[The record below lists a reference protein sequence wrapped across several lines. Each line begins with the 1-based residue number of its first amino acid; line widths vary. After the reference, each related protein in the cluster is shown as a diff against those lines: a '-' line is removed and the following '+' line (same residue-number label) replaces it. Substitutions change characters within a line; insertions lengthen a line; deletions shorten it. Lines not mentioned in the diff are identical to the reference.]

1 MKTTS
6 MASFSTALL
15 LSFGLACAAV
25 VAPVFAVAPD
35 TDSIS
40 NAGRPTRGGDRA
52 PSFVRDTARR
62 RPRTRRI
69 AEEHDHATAAAQ
81 IRPNTLFLPST
92 YFPTHEEN
100 RFTHEGDVARAREFF
115 LTHRPR
121 NLEYL
126 LFKRYDWMNAH
137 LSPGQRV
144 VEFGAGSG
152 LSKEFIRHDG
162 FQITDVEPRPWTDA
176 VADAM
181 DPPFP
186 PGSINVAIFS
196 HMIHHLPNP
205 AAFFASV
212 HRMLAPNGLV
222 LIQELNTCF
231 ALKAA
236 LRAMRHEGW
245 SYDIDVFDPEI
256 VANDPRDPWSANCA
270 IPELLFTDES
280 AFERRIPGFRIEKN
294 ALNEC
299 FVFLASGGVVVRAK
313 TLELP
318 HFALRALDVVDG
330 ALVKLMPSVFAM
342 GRSVVLR
349 KIGGD

>member
-1 MKTTS
+1 VHEAIADPTHRYR
-6 MASFSTALL
+6 
-15 LSFGLACAAV
+15 
-25 VAPVFAVAPD
+25 
-35 TDSIS
+35 
-40 NAGRPTRGGDRA
+40 NANNRM
-52 PSFVRDTARR
+52 
-62 RPRTRRI
+62 I
-69 AEEHDHATAAAQ
+69 
-81 IRPNTLFLPST
+81 LPST

-100 RFTHEGDVARAREFF
+100 RFQHEGDVARAREFF
-115 LTHRPR
+115 LAQRPR

-126 LFKRYDWMNAH
+126 LRKRYEWMNAY
-137 LSPGQRV
+137 LKPGMRA

-152 LSKEFIRHDG
+152 LSKEFIHHDN
-162 FQITDVEPRPWTDA
+162 FRITDVEPRPWTDD

-181 DPPFP
+181 DPPYP
-186 PGSINVAIFS
+186 PGSIDAAIFS

-205 AAFFASV
+205 SLFFASV

-231 ALKAA
+231 TLKLA

-245 SYDIDVFDPEI
+245 SYDIDVFDPTI

-270 IPELLFTDES
+270 IPELMFRDGAE
-280 AFERRIPGFRIEKN
+280 FERRIPGFRIEKN
-294 ALNEC
+294 SLNEC

-313 TLELP
+313 TVELP
-318 HFALRALDVVDG
+318 KFALRTIDALDR

-349 KIGGD
+349 KVGGE

>member
-1 MKTTS
+1 MNTPS
-6 MASFSTALL
+6 MASLSAALL
-15 LSFGLACAAV
+15 LSFGLACTIIAV
-25 VAPVFAVAPD
+25 PVFAIAPD
-35 TDSIS
+35 ADRIGDV
-40 NAGRPTRGGDRA
+40 GRTTRGGDRA
-52 PSFVRDTARR
+52 PSPVRDIARR
-62 RPRTRRI
+62 RPRTRRSADREDAI
-69 AEEHDHATAAAQ
+69 TGSR

-92 YFPTHEEN
+92 YFPSHEEN
-100 RFTHEGDVARAREFF
+100 RFKHEGDVARAREFF

-137 LSPGQRV
+137 LRPGQRV

-152 LSKEFIRHDG
+152 LSKEFIHHEG

-186 PGSINVAIFS
+186 PGSIDVAIFS

-205 AAFFASV
+205 ATFFASV

-231 ALKAA
+231 TLKAA

-245 SYDIDVFDPEI
+245 SYDIDVFDPEV

-270 IPELLFTDES
+270 IPELLFTDEA
-280 AFERRIPGFRIEKN
+280 AFQRRIPGFRIEKN

-318 HFALRALDVVDG
+318 RFALRALDSLDG

>member
-1 MKTTS
+1 M
-6 MASFSTALL
+6 
-15 LSFGLACAAV
+15 
-25 VAPVFAVAPD
+25 
-35 TDSIS
+35 I
-40 NAGRPTRGGDRA
+40 
-52 PSFVRDTARR
+52 
-62 RPRTRRI
+62 
-69 AEEHDHATAAAQ
+69 
-81 IRPNTLFLPST
+81 LPST

-126 LFKRYDWMNAH
+126 LRKRYAWMNAH
-137 LSPGQRV
+137 LKPGMRV

-152 LSKEFIRHDG
+152 LSKEFIHHEG
-162 FQITDVEPRPWTDA
+162 FRISDVEPRPWTDD

-181 DPPFP
+181 NPPYP
-186 PGSINVAIFS
+186 DGSIDVAIFS

-205 AAFFASV
+205 AQFFASV
-212 HRMLAPNGLV
+212 HKMLAPGGLV

-231 ALKAA
+231 LLKLA

-245 SYDIDVFDPEI
+245 SYDIDVFDPNV

-270 IPELLFTDES
+270 IPHLMFRDGAE
-280 AFERRIPGFRIEKN
+280 FERRIPGFRIEKN
-294 ALNEC
+294 ELNEC

-313 TLELP
+313 TIELP
-318 HFALRALDVVDG
+318 KFMLRAIDTMDTV
-330 ALVKLMPSVFAM
+330 LVKLMPSVFAM

-349 KIGGD
+349 KFGAE